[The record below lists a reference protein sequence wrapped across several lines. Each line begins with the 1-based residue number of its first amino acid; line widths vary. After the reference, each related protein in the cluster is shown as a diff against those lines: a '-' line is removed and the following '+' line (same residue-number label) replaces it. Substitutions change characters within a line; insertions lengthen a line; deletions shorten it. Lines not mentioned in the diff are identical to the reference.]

1 MQFVLDE
8 PLAEENSDRENHGC
22 WILEII
28 GIGRVL
34 IFAPESHYAESS
46 EELRSGSF
54 DLKNL
59 DKNLMK
65 LD

>member
-8 PLAEENSDRENHGC
+8 PLAEKNSDRENHGC
-22 WILEII
+22 WILGII
-28 GIGRVL
+28 GIGGVL
-34 IFAPESHYAESS
+34 IFAPESHYAEPW
-46 EELRSGSF
+46 EELRSGSN
-54 DLKNL
+54 DLKNF